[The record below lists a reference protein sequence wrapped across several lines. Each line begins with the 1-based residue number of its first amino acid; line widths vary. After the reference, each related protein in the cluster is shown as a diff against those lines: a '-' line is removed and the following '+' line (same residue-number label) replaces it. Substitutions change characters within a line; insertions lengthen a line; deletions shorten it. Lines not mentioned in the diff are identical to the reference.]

1 MAGKITGAFG
11 ARGKPG
17 GEAIADRLTELA
29 GGIKSSAT
37 SERGLE
43 ARLKYLTNSPA
54 GYQAMERA
62 GISVTPRTLIAWLS
76 GDRDPSKANRGLIDA
91 AYGDLRRRNVAKS
104 LKNRLSNNGR
114 GTRVEVHPVNQGS
127 VPGPRQRDLNVRK
140 VNIRPSQWE
149 RLVDQWSDGDTDG
162 MNDEWE
168 AIAEDTLGSE
178 WGAYT
183 SVAAIG
189 FGA

>member
-1 MAGKITGAFG
+1 MSRKIDGKYGAH
-11 ARGKPG
+11 GKPG
-17 GEAIADRLTELA
+17 GEAISERLTELA
-29 GGIKSSAT
+29 GGIKSSAS

-62 GISVTPRTLIAWLS
+62 GISVTPRTLIAWLA
-76 GDRDPSKANRGLIDA
+76 GDRDPNKANRGRIDA
-91 AYGDLRRRNVAKS
+91 AYADMRRRNVAKS
-104 LKNRLSNNGR
+104 LKKRLNNNGR
-114 GTRVEVHPVNQGS
+114 GTRVEVHPINQAGV
-127 VPGPRQRDLNVRK
+127 VPSRQRDLNVRK
-140 VNIRPSQWE
+140 VNIRPSQWD
-149 RLVDQWSDGDTDG
+149 RLVDQWAAGDVDG

-168 AIAEDTLGSE
+168 DIAEDTLGSE

-183 SVAAIG
+183 SVASIG

>member
-1 MAGKITGAFG
+1 MVGKITGEFG
-11 ARGKPG
+11 ASGKPG
-17 GEAIADRLTELA
+17 GEAIAERLTELA
-29 GGIKSSAT
+29 GGLKLSAT

-76 GDRDPSKANRGLIDA
+76 GDRDPNKANRGLIDA
-91 AYGDLRRRNVAKS
+91 AYADLRRRNVAKS
-104 LKNRLSNNGR
+104 LKKRLNNNGR
-114 GTRVEVHPVNQGS
+114 GTRVEVHPINQAGV
-127 VPGPRQRDLNVRK
+127 VPSRQRDLEVRK
-140 VNIRPSQWE
+140 VNIRPSQWD
-149 RLVDQWSDGDTDG
+149 RLVDQWAAGDIDG
-162 MNDEWE
+162 MNDEWDD
-168 AIAEDTLGSE
+168 IAADTLGSD

-183 SVAAIG
+183 EVAAIG

>member
-1 MAGKITGAFG
+1 MVGKITGEFG
-11 ARGKPG
+11 AHGKQG
-17 GEAIADRLTELA
+17 GEAISDRLTELA
-29 GGIKSSAT
+29 GGIKSSAM

-76 GDRDPSKANRGLIDA
+76 GDRDPNKANRGRLDA
-91 AYGDLRRRNVAKS
+91 AYADLRRRNVAKN
-104 LKNRLSNNGR
+104 LKNRLNNNGR
-114 GTRVEVHPVNQGS
+114 GTRVEVHPITQAGVTPS
-127 VPGPRQRDLNVRK
+127 RQRALEVRK
-140 VNIRPSQWE
+140 VNIRPSQWD
-149 RLVDQWSDGDTDG
+149 RLVDLWAAGDVDA

-168 AIAEDTLGSE
+168 DIAEDTLGSE

-183 SVAAIG
+183 AVAAIG

>member
-11 ARGKPG
+11 AHGKPG
-17 GEAIADRLTELA
+17 GEAISERLTELA
-29 GGIKSSAT
+29 GGIKSSAA

-62 GISVTPRTLIAWLS
+62 GISVTPRTLIAWLA
-76 GDRDPSKANRGLIDA
+76 GDRDPNKANRGRLDA
-91 AYGDLRRRNVAKS
+91 AYADLRRRNVAKS
-104 LKNRLSNNGR
+104 LKKRLSNNGR

-127 VPGPRQRDLNVRK
+127 VPTPRQRPLDVRK
-140 VNIRPSQWE
+140 VNIRPSQWD
-149 RLVDQWSDGDTDG
+149 RLVDQWADGDVDG

-168 AIAEDTLGSE
+168 DIAADTLGSE

-183 SVAAIG
+183 SVSAIG

>member
-1 MAGKITGAFG
+1 MSRKITGKYNAKG
-11 ARGKPG
+11 TPG
-17 GEAIADRLTELA
+17 GEAISNRLTELA
-29 GGIKSSAT
+29 GGIKSSAS

-62 GISVTPRTLIAWLS
+62 GISVTPRTLIAWLA
-76 GDRDPSKANRGLIDA
+76 GDRDPSKANRARLDA
-91 AYGDLRRRNVAKS
+91 AYGDLRHRNVAKS
-104 LKNRLSNNGR
+104 LKKRLSNNGR

-127 VPGPRQRDLNVRK
+127 VPIPRQRDLTVRK
-140 VNIRPSQWE
+140 VNIRPNQWD
-149 RLVDQWSDGDTDG
+149 RLVDQWAAGDVDG
-162 MNDEWE
+162 MNDEWDE
-168 AIAEDTLGSE
+168 IAADALGSE
-178 WGAYT
+178 WAAYS

>member
-17 GEAIADRLTELA
+17 GEAIAERLTELA
-29 GGIKSSAT
+29 GGIKSSAI

-62 GISVTPRTLIAWLS
+62 GISVTPRTLIAWLA
-76 GDRDPSKANRGLIDA
+76 GDRDPNKANRGHIDT
-91 AYGDLRRRNVAKS
+91 AYADLRRRNVAKS
-104 LKNRLSNNGR
+104 LKKRLNNNGR
-114 GTRVEVHPVNQGS
+114 GTRVEVHPITQAGVTPS
-127 VPGPRQRDLNVRK
+127 RQRALEVRK
-140 VNIRPSQWE
+140 VNIRPSQWD
-149 RLVDQWSDGDTDG
+149 RLVDQWADGDIDG
-162 MNDEWE
+162 MNDEWDD
-168 AIAEDTLGSE
+168 IAADTLGSE

-183 SVAAIG
+183 TVAAIG